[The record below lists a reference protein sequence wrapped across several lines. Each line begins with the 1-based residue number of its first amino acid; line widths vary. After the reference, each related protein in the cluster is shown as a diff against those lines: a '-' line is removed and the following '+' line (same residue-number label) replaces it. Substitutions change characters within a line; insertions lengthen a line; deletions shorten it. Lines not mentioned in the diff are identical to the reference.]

1 MKKNMFLRVASVL
14 LVLTLLSTCAI
25 SGTFAKYVTTDSNT
39 DTARVAKWG
48 VTITANGT
56 AFQNAYEFGTNDPAA
71 SAGLGAYSVVS
82 SDSKNV
88 VAPGTSYNVA
98 NATIAGSPEVA
109 VRVTYDSTITIPDTW
124 AVDGAP
130 YFPIVIT
137 VNDNTYALAASA
149 ETANVSGNNKTYA
162 TIDALK
168 DAVENAIEGYSA
180 DYAAGTALSNQ
191 EAPNVSWVWAF
202 EGASNSIQT
211 NDKDTK
217 LAQAMDAAALTTDEA
232 DDITFGIALSITI
245 SQLD

>member
-56 AFQNAYEFGTNDPAA
+56 AFQNAYAFGTNDPAA
-71 SAGLGAYSVVS
+71 SAGLSANSVVS
-82 SDSKNV
+82 TENV
-88 VAPGTSYNVA
+88 VAPGTSYDVA
-98 NATIAGSPEVA
+98 DATIAGSPEVA
-109 VRVTYDSTITIPDTW
+109 VRVTYASTIDIPNTW

-149 ETANVSGNNKTYA
+149 QTASDSGNNKTYA

-168 DAVENAIEGYSA
+168 AAVENAIEGYSA
-180 DYAAGTALSNQ
+180 DYDAGADLSSQ
-191 EAPNVSWVWAF
+191 AAPNVSWAWAF
-202 EGASNSIQT
+202 EGASGSIQT

-217 LAQAMDAAALTTDEA
+217 LAQAMDAAASTDDVA